1 MDKYVC
7 DICGSKETYVK
18 DYKHE
23 YTVKNK
29 KITITSKNRFCSKC
43 NNLVYDAY
51 LDNITLKEIFR
62 EYNKSIGITK
72 EDIINLRHRYNL
84 TQEQFSKIIGCAK
97 KTLISYEKGTS
108 IPNDIY
114 LVTIKTLLDN
124 PEVLEYMIE
133 SNKDRYAEKEYEIIN
148 QRISESYKNNNSLFS
163 EEKENEPTEY
173 NGFTELSYDK
183 IKNMILILSKNG
195 LLKTKLL
202 KEMFYIDFIS
212 YKERGC
218 SITGLEYAKCPY
230 GPVPDEFDKIINT
243 FVKEKSIKYEV
254 EYSELGYEYHNINS
268 LEKNNNKVFDEKELE
283 IINRV
288 KEFFKNFNTKKI
300 VEFSHEE
307 KAFKET
313 EMFKLIDYSYAFDID
328 RI

>member
-1 MDKYVC
+1 MNKYIC
-7 DICGSKETYVK
+7 DICGSNETNVK

-23 YTVKNK
+23 YPVKNK

-43 NNLVYDAY
+43 NNLVYDPY
-51 LDNITLKEIFR
+51 LDNITLKEVFK
-62 EYNKSIGITK
+62 EYNKSIGISK

-114 LVTIKTLLDN
+114 LVTIKTLLEN

-133 SNKDRYAEKEYEIIN
+133 SNKDRYTEKEYENIN
-148 QRISESYKNNNSLFS
+148 KRISDYYKNNNSLFI
-163 EEKENEPTEY
+163 EEKETEPTEY
-173 NGFTELSYDK
+173 NGYTELSYNK
-183 IKNMILILSKNG
+183 IKNILLILSENSI
-195 LLKTKLL
+195 LKTKLL

-230 GPVPDEFDKIINT
+230 GPVPDEFDKILNSFIKNKT
-243 FVKEKSIKYEV
+243 IKYKV
-254 EYSELGYEYHNINS
+254 EYNEFGYECHIINS
-268 LEKNNNKVFDEKELE
+268 IEKINNKVFDKKELE
-283 IINRV
+283 IINKI
-288 KEFFKNFNTKKI
+288 KEYFKDFNTRRI
-300 VEFSHEE
+300 VEFTHKE

-313 EMFKLIDYSYAFDID
+313 EMFKLIDYSYAFDIKD
-328 RI
+328 I